1 MNLEDVK
8 INVSVDTTKLQESIE
23 KIRKQVERMTEE
35 TRDESLPPYNYSAAA
50 GHFGQWYV
58 PGLYTE
64 VDNKRVIDDLPDYED
79 ITPDHLYTQETIG
92 KAAETFAG
100 VMLDNV
106 VRLARG
112 VAFYRVQLRLAGI
125 PEELADKLIVDWQ
138 KVNLGLEVEEIEE

>member
-1 MNLEDVK
+1 MNLDDIK
-8 INVSVDTTKLQESIE
+8 IKIHIDADELKRIE
-23 KIRKQVERMTEE
+23 KIKEEMTEMTEE
-35 TRDESLPPYNYSAAA
+35 LRDKSPSSYNYSV
-50 GHFGQWYV
+50 GWYV

-64 VDNKRVIDDLPDYED
+64 VDNKPVVDDLPDYED
-79 ITPDHLYTQETIG
+79 ITPDHPYTQETIG